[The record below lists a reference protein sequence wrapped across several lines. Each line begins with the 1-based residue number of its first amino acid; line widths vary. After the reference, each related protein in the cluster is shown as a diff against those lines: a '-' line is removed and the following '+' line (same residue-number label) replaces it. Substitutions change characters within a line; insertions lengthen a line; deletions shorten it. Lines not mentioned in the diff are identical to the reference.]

1 MITLHV
7 HTVHMTYTVTIQTD
21 SYTLT
26 LCNVCANALPP
37 MRVCP
42 FFVSELANHQWP
54 CVSVSVVQI
63 TAVSQRYHSG
73 ITACKNV
80 YLSRL
85 SRHRPV
91 HAQRTD
97 FSGCVCVC
105 VCVCV

>member
-7 HTVHMTYTVTIQTD
+7 HTHMTYTVTIQTD

-63 TAVSQRYHSG
+63 TSVSQHARMFTFHGSPV
-73 ITACKNV
+73 TALSTPNV
-80 YLSRL
+80 LTS
-85 SRHRPV
+85 PAV
-91 HAQRTD
+91 
-97 FSGCVCVC
+97 CVCVC
-105 VCVCV
+105 VCVCE